1 MCTYMLL
8 ANGRKPFEGNT
19 PKEVVAKVL
28 QGKYRF
34 DGPEW
39 IGVSDEAK
47 QFVKDLLVVDQ
58 SKRLSAVEA
67 INHPWFSIKEA
78 GSSYGKS
85 SVSSSVKQRVIE
97 GIISYAE
104 ASDFRKLAL
113 NVIAKKSTSKEIF
126 ELRQVFHEFDTLN
139 TGTIT
144 LEEFREVLSHF
155 QFEEKDLIEIFRKVV
170 SQSICCCKSC

>member
-1 MCTYMLL
+1 
-8 ANGRKPFEGNT
+8 
-19 PKEVVAKVL
+19 
-28 QGKYRF
+28 
-34 DGPEW
+34 
-39 IGVSDEAK
+39 
-47 QFVKDLLVVDQ
+47 VKDLLVVDQ